1 MKINPTFNDLLR
13 AGRYFVFAAL
23 AACTMTACSSDD
35 DDDDGGDGIGNFAT
49 PKYEEYAAK
58 YIVNDDN
65 SDYHSIEL
73 TASGNYIINYND
85 NDPMPGLAPKAETAK
100 TVKVAGHEMALPG
113 MLAKTTATGTRGTR
127 IYSEIAYG
135 TYTKTG
141 DDSYTLNGFGTV
153 TVTRDAQGRATGLT
167 ITRNGG
173 TPEAVQVTQKSAN
186 AGSAKTNALCRTW
199 DLKGYRTIQKIN
211 GKTFMDI
218 TASTYMDLMKKMEEW
233 AKKNDPEYDP
243 SDWDFD
249 EVTDDADDAEQVIF
263 TKSGTYMVLYKD
275 NELAISTWKWQN
287 ETAGILRYSWDV
299 DDFYNEDAAGEL
311 TATFQGTTLLL
322 GENEVDEEDG
332 YKYEFGIYY
341 VLNEAK

>member
-1 MKINPTFNDLLR
+1 MKINPTFSSLLR

-85 NDPMPGLAPKAETAK
+85 YDPMPSLAPKAETAK
-100 TVKVAGHEMALPG
+100 TVKVAGHEMTLPG

-141 DDSYTLNGFGTV
+141 DDSYTLNGFGTI

-173 TPEAVQVTQKSAN
+173 TPEAVQVTPKSAN
-186 AGSAKTNALCRTW
+186 AGRGRSSSRCRRW
-199 DLKGYRTIQKIN
+199 R
-211 GKTFMDI
+211 
-218 TASTYMDLMKKMEEW
+218 S
-233 AKKNDPEYDP
+233 
-243 SDWDFD
+243 
-249 EVTDDADDAEQVIF
+249 
-263 TKSGTYMVLYKD
+263 SG
-275 NELAISTWKWQN
+275 
-287 ETAGILRYSWDV
+287 
-299 DDFYNEDAAGEL
+299 
-311 TATFQGTTLLL
+311 
-322 GENEVDEEDG
+322 
-332 YKYEFGIYY
+332 
-341 VLNEAK
+341 